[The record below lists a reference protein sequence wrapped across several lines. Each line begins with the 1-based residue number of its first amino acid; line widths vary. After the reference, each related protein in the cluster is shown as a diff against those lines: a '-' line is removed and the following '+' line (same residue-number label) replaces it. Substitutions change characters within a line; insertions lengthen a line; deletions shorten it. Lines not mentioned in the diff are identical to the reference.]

1 MAKEEIEKIFI
12 GSKELSKYLTA
23 GLWAL
28 NTGKDICLI
37 GRGQN
42 IKKTVDVAEI
52 LKRNMNNPE
61 CSVIIG
67 SEDFENRKVSTIEIT
82 LKGTLK
88 KK

>member
-28 NTGKDICLI
+28 NTGKDVCLI

-61 CSVIIG
+61 CNVIIG

>member
-1 MAKEEIEKIFI
+1 MAKGETEKIFI
-12 GSKELSKYLTA
+12 GNKEISKYLTA

-28 NTGKDICLI
+28 NSGKDICLI

-42 IKKTVDVAEI
+42 IKRTVDVAEI
-52 LKRNMNNPE
+52 LKRNLDNPE
-61 CSVIIG
+61 CIVNIG